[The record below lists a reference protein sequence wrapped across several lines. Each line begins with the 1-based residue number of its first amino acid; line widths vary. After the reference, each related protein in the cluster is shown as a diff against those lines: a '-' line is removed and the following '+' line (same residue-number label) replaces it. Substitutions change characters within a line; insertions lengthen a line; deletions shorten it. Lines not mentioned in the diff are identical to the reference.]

1 MTKFEQIL
9 KKAKIKLFRK
19 DFGLN
24 LFGNILYKF
33 HVACVEYGP
42 EAEGFVKLNED
53 YTQFDGTIYANKY
66 YIEKEDYNHDNLI
79 FLVMHEMLHIL
90 DRDNLRRKN
99 RDPYLWNLAGD
110 HCIDRTIREMVPNI
124 KPYNDQYNVINELH
138 KENPKCTKEQA
149 YKWIYDRKDKFQ
161 KKVIKVNMTNG
172 PGGKLSVT
180 QITMP
185 DGQVIN
191 VTNDLEA
198 MDGNKIDNE
207 TKAHIENF
215 ISEVRAL
222 NEINKKK
229 SIGSGNGAFQDF
241 IDNLLKIEIPWDELL
256 DKSIKKHVIMRP
268 DSRSWHQLN
277 KFYAPHNITL
287 PGLTY
292 SEEKDGVG
300 TLIICC
306 DDSGSISKKDLERF
320 SYVIAESF
328 KYYQRIILL
337 VHSYDLVGEPNIFTN
352 KIEFLSFIKNIGFK
366 ERGGTSHKDVYDW
379 IEREIWENNGDKDE
393 LSLVISLTDG
403 YSDIESIYTN
413 YKWIRSA
420 PSVILLT
427 QDGYDEKELK
437 DKLKD
442 RDKMEVIKMNY

>member
-1 MTKFEQIL
+1 MTKFESIL

-33 HVACVEYGP
+33 HVECVEYGP

-53 YTQFDGTIYANKY
+53 YTQFDGVIYTNQY

-79 FLVMHEMLHIL
+79 FLMIHEMLHIL
-90 DRDNLRRKN
+90 DKDNLRRKN

-110 HCIDRTIREMVPNI
+110 HCIDRTIKEMVPNI
-124 KPYNDQYNVINELH
+124 KPYNNQYNIINELH

-149 YKWIYDRKDKFQ
+149 YKWLYNKKDQFQ
-161 KKVIKVNMTNG
+161 KKVIKVKLNQVDG
-172 PGGKLSVT
+172 ELSVT
-180 QITMP
+180 EITMP
-185 DGQVIN
+185 DGQTLT

-198 MDGNKIDNE
+198 MDGNKLDNE

-215 ISEVRAL
+215 IAEARAL
-222 NEINKKK
+222 NEVNKKK
-229 SIGSGNGAFQDF
+229 GNQNGAFQEY
-241 IDNLLKIEIPWDELL
+241 IDNLLKIEIPWDDLL

-277 KFYAPHNITL
+277 KFYTPHNITL
-287 PGLTY
+287 PGVTY
-292 SEEKDGVG
+292 AEDHDGVG

-328 KYYQRIILL
+328 KYYQKIILI
-337 VHSYDLVGEPNIFTN
+337 VHSYDIVGEPHIFTN
-352 KIEFLSFIKNIGFK
+352 KLEFLSFIKNIGFK
-366 ERGGTSHKDVYDW
+366 ERGGTSHKDAFDW
-379 IEREIWENNGDKDE
+379 IENNIWNNNGDKDE

-403 YSDIESIYTN
+403 YSDIESIYKTYN
-413 YKWIRSA
+413 WIKSA

-427 QDGYDEKELK
+427 QDGAEENTMKNN
-437 DKLKD
+437 LKD
-442 RDKMEVIKMNY
+442 RDKMETIKMTY